1 MYPDHE
7 DNWEYY
13 DDTITTNFS
22 FDPIELTGQ
31 VITSDKLEIASSQL
45 RNDVSDGMRV
55 YINNLF
61 KQNKAKDSVTQ

>member
-1 MYPDHE
+1 MYPDYE

-31 VITSDKLEIASSQL
+31 VITSEKLEIASSQL
-45 RNDVSDGMRV
+45 REEISAGVDVYV
-55 YINNLF
+55 KKWF
-61 KQNKAKDSVTQ
+61 K